1 MRTELP
7 ARPHSVLNPQ
17 TAALAVSVLL
27 HPFLLGPLTVL
38 LLTDTG
44 SSAVIAV
51 TIAIPLLIFTIRNV
65 RRGVWTNHDVSVRTQ
80 RSGLYWA
87 AIALTALA
95 AAWLRY
101 RGAAPGLV
109 RGVAACA
116 LMFAAAM
123 VINRWLKISL
133 HMMVA
138 AFSAVAIAD
147 SYRNWTPVIALLILA
162 LAWSR
167 LYLRRHSWAEVLA
180 GVILGT
186 AVGTYVALT

>member
-1 MRTELP
+1 MKPEQN
-7 ARPHSVLNPQ
+7 ARPHSVLNLQ
-17 TAALAVSVLL
+17 SAALAVSVFL

-44 SSAVIAV
+44 SSAVVAV
-51 TIAIPLLIFTIRNV
+51 TIAIPLLILTIRNV
-65 RRGVWTNHDVSVRTQ
+65 RRGVWSNHDVSVRTQ
-80 RSGLYWA
+80 RRGLYWS

-95 AAWLRY
+95 AVWLGY

-109 RGVAACA
+109 RGVAAA
-116 LMFAAAM
+116 AVMFAIAM
-123 VINRWLKISL
+123 LVNRWLKISL
-133 HMMVA
+133 HMLVA

-147 SYRNWTPVIALLILA
+147 SHPGWIPFLALSVVA

-167 LYLRRHSWAEVLA
+167 LYLRRHSWVEVLA